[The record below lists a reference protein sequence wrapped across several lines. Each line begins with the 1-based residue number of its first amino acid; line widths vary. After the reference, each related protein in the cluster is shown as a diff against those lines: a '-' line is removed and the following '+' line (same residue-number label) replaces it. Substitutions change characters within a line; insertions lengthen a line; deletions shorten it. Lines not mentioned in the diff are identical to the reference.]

1 MSKTLDSTLRWS
13 WGVEGRNSWG
23 WVIIALPA
31 ICWEL
36 EEVRRKAEVPV
47 CLRARGGMRSEL
59 SILRGFGRPD
69 DGTERRGGRGVG
81 EERKEVGE

>member
-1 MSKTLDSTLRWS
+1 MCEKLDST
-13 WGVEGRNSWG
+13 VEFCGGWEEGIRGRD

-47 CLRARGGMRSEL
+47 CLSTQAKGGMRGEL

-69 DGTERRGGRGVG
+69 DGEEGRGVG
-81 EERKEVGE
+81 EGRT